1 MSGALE
7 QTRGVWTASALA
19 LTLSW
24 VGTCALFGAP
34 ARAADPACASP
45 ICLTP
50 MNQSIVLM
58 GQTIQ
63 STAKYVP
70 LSIWNMGGGNFDI
83 AFDFPLL
90 PVPVTLAAAQAPPS
104 VAPINLNAVLKAG
117 NVNPDNPGFGGQ
129 YGGAAKNWSFV
140 GGAGLQNGTLDVT
153 AYQAYAGPDPV
164 GIFGSKDPTVNPLP
178 EGFAVQVPA
187 DLAPTPPKGT
197 ALHWVQVIA
206 DNYKNPSF
214 GGDLNTG
221 YGKSENIVDVTTT
234 NKTPYYDLSYTAD
247 SLNFFDAPSRDN
259 QANLD
264 QSDWWIAQLFLA
276 AGPAANAKGQGGQ
289 VTLYSP
295 GIQWGWANLHIS
307 VPILNAIPA
316 LLQAFAFDTSSLA
329 NFDVALD
336 CLPVTFCP
344 LNDFVTTSFL
354 AGLDADF
361 LATPVPGTVPEP
373 QTWAMAVLGF
383 AGLGLLGLRRK
394 RDRHGRRIVAQQ
406 ATANVAL

>member
-1 MSGALE
+1 ME
-7 QTRGVWTASALA
+7 
-19 LTLSW
+19 
-24 VGTCALFGAP
+24 
-34 ARAADPACASP
+34 
-45 ICLTP
+45 
-50 MNQSIVLM
+50 
-58 GQTIQ
+58 QTIQ
-63 STAKYVP
+63 STAQYVP
-70 LSIWNMGGGNFDI
+70 LSIWNMGRGNFDI

-117 NVNPDNPGFGGQ
+117 NVNPDKPGFGGQ

-140 GGAGLQNGTLDVT
+140 GGAGLQNGTLNVT
-153 AYQAYAGPDPV
+153 AYQPYAGPDPV
-164 GIFGSKDPTVNPLP
+164 GIFGSKDLTVNPLP

-187 DLAPTPPKGT
+187 NLAPTPPKGA

-206 DNYKNPSF
+206 DNFKNPSF

-221 YGKSENIVDVTTT
+221 FGKSENIVDVMNT

-247 SLNFFDAPSRDN
+247 FLNFFDAPSRDN

-264 QSDWWIAQLFLA
+264 ESDWWLAQLFLA

-295 GIQWGWANLHIS
+295 GIQWGWANFHIS
-307 VPILNAIPA
+307 VPLLNAIPA

-329 NFDVALD
+329 NFDVALG
-336 CLPVTFCP
+336 CLPVTSCP
-344 LNDFVTTSFL
+344 LNEFVTPSFL

-361 LATPVPGTVPEP
+361 LATPVPAPVPKL
-373 QTWAMAVLGF
+373 QTWAMTLI
-383 AGLGLLGLRRK
+383 GLVGIGYFGRRRMRVALGLR
-394 RDRHGRRIVAQQ
+394 GIAS
-406 ATANVAL
+406 AM